1 MIQRYQDLR
10 VYQEAYRLAILLHK
24 KTLNFPDIERRELGS
39 QIRRAAT
46 SIPAN
51 IAEGYGRKNSASEF
65 KHFLRNA
72 LGSGNEVR
80 VFIDMAKDLG
90 YIASEEHEELSQA
103 YEALGKQLYRLIEA
117 WQKRSEV

>member
-1 MIQRYQDLR
+1 M
-10 VYQEAYRLAILLHK
+10 VHK
-24 KTLNFPDIERRELGS
+24 KTLSFPEIERHELGS

-51 IAEGYGRKNSASEF
+51 IAEGYGRKNSAAEF

-90 YIASEEHEELSQA
+90 YMSAPEHEELSQA
-103 YEALGKQLYRLIEA
+103 YEGMSKQLYRLIEA
-117 WQKRSEV
+117 WQKQSDI